1 MVRIS
6 GQFNSAN
13 RHVRFHGSGIFFWKK
28 GGKVNMT
35 HEKGIRRYFG
45 DRQFYRNVM
54 IVAVPLIIQQLI
66 TSFVNML
73 DNIMVGQTGTL
84 QMSAVS
90 VANQLCMIFNLAVF
104 GSISGAGIFGA
115 QFAGKKDWEG
125 SRYTLRFKLITE
137 LLFSVLG
144 ILLFLTMGNTL
155 LGLFMTSEANSAAD
169 AAMTLQYASTYIR
182 IMTVGFI
189 PFALSQTIGSSIRET
204 GNTRL
209 PMIAS
214 ITAVFVNFIGNYI
227 LIFGKF
233 GFPALGCTGAAVATV
248 ISRFAEFGMNL
259 YFAIRG
265 KDDFPFFHGVFRDFR
280 IPLSLT
286 KQIIVRGFPLVV
298 NEVLWSSGIAAII
311 QCYST
316 RGIDALAA
324 YNICNTINNLFF
336 VFSIAM
342 GDCISIMV
350 GQKLGAG
357 KLDEA
362 VETDLKL
369 IMFTFLLSV
378 CLGSLLVC
386 TGNLF
391 PMLYN
396 TGDEIRHTATVLL
409 RTAGCLLPIQAM
421 YNACYFTMRCG
432 GKTIITFL
440 FDSVGTIAVS
450 FPVAFVL
457 SRFTTLPITMM
468 YFIVTV
474 VDLYKVILGLFLV
487 HKRMWVNNLIENA

>member
-13 RHVRFHGSGIFFWKK
+13 RHCGYHLAWDLFLTERK
-28 GGKVNMT
+28 GKMNS
-35 HEKGIRRYFG
+35 KGIHRFIG
-45 DRQFYRNVM
+45 NRQFYRVVLS
-54 IVAVPLIIQQLI
+54 VAIPLIIQQLI

-125 SRYTLRFKLITE
+125 SRYTFRFKLVTE
-137 LLFSVLG
+137 LLFSIGG
-144 ILLFLTMGNTL
+144 ILIFLGWGKSLT
-155 LGLFMTSEANSAAD
+155 GLFMTSSSNSAAD
-169 AAMTLQYASTYIR
+169 VSATMNYAWQYIQ
-182 IMTVGFI
+182 IMTIGFV
-189 PFALSQTIGSSIRET
+189 PFALSQCVGSAIRET
-204 GNTRL
+204 GNTHL

-214 ITAVFVNFIGNYI
+214 IFAVGVNFVGNWL
-227 LIFGKF
+227 LIFGHF
-233 GFPALGCTGAAVATV
+233 GLPALGCVGAAIATV
-248 ISRFAEFGMNL
+248 ISRFAEL
-259 YFAIRG
+259 ALILVFAAMYRS
-265 KDDFPFFHGVFRDFR
+265 DFPFFHGVLKGFH
-280 IPLSLT
+280 IPWDIA

-298 NEVLWSSGIAAII
+298 NEVLWSTGIAAII

-316 RGIDALAA
+316 RGIEALAA
-324 YNICNTINNLFF
+324 YNIANTINNLFF
-336 VFSIAM
+336 VFSIAL

-357 KLDEA
+357 LLEEA
-362 VETDLKL
+362 VDTDRKL
-369 IMFTFLLSV
+369 ITFTFMLSV
-378 CLGSLLVC
+378 CLGSLLIV
-386 TGNLF
+386 TAPIF
-391 PMLYN
+391 PQFYN
-396 TGDEIRHTATVLL
+396 TADSIRATATVLL
-409 RTAGCLLPIQAM
+409 RIAGMCLPIQAI

-450 FPVAFVL
+450 FPIAWML
-457 SRFTTLPITMM
+457 SRWTDWPLVSIYLTVTL
-468 YFIVTV
+468 
-474 VDLYKVILGLFLV
+474 VDLYKVALGLFLV
-487 HKRMWVNNLIENA
+487 HKRMWVNNLTEVKE